1 MSYEQRLRAFG
12 LYSLQRRRLRG
23 DLVET
28 YKVLTVKEKINSEQ
42 LFQKATTTTLRGH
55 SLKLYNKNS
64 RLDIR
69 KHFFSQRLLIIGIS
83 YRMT

>member
-1 MSYEQRLRAFG
+1 MNRDSD
-12 LYSLQRRRLRG
+12 SIHCRRLRG

-28 YKVLTVKEKINSEQ
+28 YKILTVKEKINSEQ
-42 LFQKATTTTLRGH
+42 LFQKATTTTLSGH
-55 SLKLYNKNS
+55 SLKLYKKNS
-64 RLDIR
+64 QLDII